1 MPLTSLPA
9 SFKIVELRLSIS
21 AAGDNPRRQLN
32 KSRNPMLPFAEMWRG
47 QIVFA
52 TVGRNDALAQHA
64 ALEAFDGKVTAFGVT
79 LKQGFAT
86 HANSFSGTLAA
97 AAVAGADTIS
107 LTSGTLTDL
116 QAGTLLQIG
125 AADAANYQLIEV
137 LEPVSVKDAVT
148 VYIAPR
154 IRYAINSGTAVTGGD
169 VTAALKLAK
178 DELGATFDID
188 NGMLAVDVVEA
199 L

>member
-9 SFKIVELRLSIS
+9 SFKIVELRLAIG

-52 TVGRNDALAQHA
+52 TVGRSDAVAQHA

-86 HANSFSGTLAA
+86 HSNSLSGTLAA

-116 QAGTLLQIG
+116 AAGTLLQIG
-125 AADAANYQLIEV
+125 TPGDANYQLVEV
-137 LEPVSVKDAVT
+137 LEPVSVKAAVS

-154 IRYAINSGTAVTGGD
+154 IRYAINSGTAVTGGN

-188 NGMLAVDVVEA
+188 NGVLAVDVVEA
-199 L
+199 I